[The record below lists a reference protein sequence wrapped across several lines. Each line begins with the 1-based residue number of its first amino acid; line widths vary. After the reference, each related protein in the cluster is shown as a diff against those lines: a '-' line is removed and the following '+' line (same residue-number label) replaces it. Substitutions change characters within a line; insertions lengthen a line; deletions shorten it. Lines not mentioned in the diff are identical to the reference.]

1 MISTIETEVEHRFP
15 IGTKVKYIHGHRVCE
30 IQRLKFGL
38 GTIVYELRYL
48 DDGQVSIRP
57 IPEVDN
63 TFVEV
68 KEV

>member
-1 MISTIETEVEHRFP
+1 MVSIVETEVEHRFP

-30 IQRLKFGL
+30 IEKLKMGL
-38 GTIVYELRYL
+38 GTIVDELRYL
-48 DDGQVSIRP
+48 DNGQVSIRP